1 MWRIGQIKKYYSQ
14 NAYIDIYDVLRNET
28 EKIFVPG
35 TIYRQIKFPEIN
47 SLVGFKRNGEW
58 FRKLEHFNQEFID
71 LNFHEFNY
79 DLMEYIDS
87 FQSNLISEKF
97 NKLLFEK
104 EKHLL
109 RLKDI
114 LLISD
119 IELNKKNF
127 EQEFLVETSYSDYN
141 KVGDDF
147 SVNMSFILTNPNFNK
162 FDLYRLA
169 EDSHKNWSIL
179 SYKTSG
185 SINFEYINKMKNS
198 DYSIQKIEIL
208 NKVKTNFQL
217 NYYVVDK
224 WKFSQQSNYLNSEIK
239 YKLDKNGFNQT
250 FNNLSSIIESF
261 VGNTNEYFEF
271 ERKLF
276 KMDKL

>member
-35 TIYRQIKFPEIN
+35 TIYRKIKFPEIN

-58 FRKLEHFNQEFID
+58 FRKLEPFNQEFIN
-71 LNFHEFNY
+71 LNFQEFDY
-79 DLMEYIDS
+79 ELMEYIDK
-87 FQSNLISEKF
+87 FHSNLINEKF

-104 EKHLL
+104 EKYLL

-119 IELNKKNF
+119 IEIDKKKF
-127 EQEFLVETSYSDYN
+127 EKEFLVETTYSDYN

-147 SVNMSFILTNPNFNK
+147 SANMSFGLINPNFSRS
-162 FDLYRLA
+162 DLYRLA

-185 SINFEYINKMKNS
+185 SINFEYINEKKNS
-198 DYSIQKIEIL
+198 DYSMQKIEIL
-208 NKVKTNFQL
+208 NKIKTNFQL
-217 NYYVVDK
+217 NYYVIDK
-224 WKFSQQSNYLNSEIK
+224 WKFSEQSIYLNSEIK
-239 YKLDKNGFNQT
+239 YKLDKNGFNHT
-250 FNNLSSIIESF
+250 LNNLSLIISSF
-261 VGNTNEYFEF
+261 VQNTNQYFEY
-271 ERKLF
+271 ERKLL
-276 KMDKL
+276 KID